1 LDQIAAFEGDKIDEQ
16 TVVQALGLVDR
27 ELLLDF
33 CRAIA
38 AGDSPG
44 VLGICKKVTDGGT
57 DPDDFVAELLEQFR
71 LLMIVAGAG
80 QAPETSGLT
89 DDELSIYQ
97 KLSKSLGVGD
107 ILRLIKIAGD
117 LNLDLKTGLDPRL
130 LLEVAAVRM
139 AELERTVALQEV
151 IDRMGTT
158 RPSAPLQ
165 KKKPE
170 AAPPAAV
177 TTLRRPPEPTD
188 RANEAPPSWPRREVS
203 LETVRSGW
211 EKFLGELGHRRS
223 MLASQLAMAE
233 VRSAAGRTV
242 VAAFG
247 TSGHAALQV
256 LQKPTNLSLISE
268 ALCRHFESDLNLHLT
283 QIEDAQPTARRK
295 RPGRRRVDPTQLLA
309 KSARLRELV
318 EKVDGEIIGV
328 RRAAD

>member
-1 LDQIAAFEGDKIDEQ
+1 MKR
-16 TVVQALGLVDR
+16 TKVVCTLGPASR
-27 ELLLDF
+27 
-33 CRAIA
+33 
-38 AGDSPG
+38 SPE
-44 VLGICKKVTDGGT
+44 T
-57 DPDDFVAELLEQFR
+57 VAEMIEAGMDVAR
-71 LLMIVAGAG
+71 LNFSHGG
-80 QAPETSGLT
+80 REEHG
-89 DDELSIYQ
+89 
-97 KLSKSLGVGD
+97 
-107 ILRLIKIAGD
+107 
-117 LNLDLKTGLDPRL
+117 
-130 LLEVAAVRM
+130 
-139 AELERTVALQEV
+139 
-151 IDRMGTT
+151 
-158 RPSAPLQ
+158 
-165 KKKPE
+165 
-170 AAPPAAV
+170 
-177 TTLRRPPEPTD
+177 
-188 RANEAPPSWPRREVS
+188 RA

-233 VRSAAGRTV
+233 VRSVEGRTV